1 MADDATLSA
10 NAKAATAGTQAIG
23 RATTILRLLARR
35 GFDGMRLTQ
44 LTKASG
50 LPHPT
55 IRRILKCLITE
66 RLVLQDET
74 TRRYRLGPLNFEL
87 GLATVRDSRIERAF
101 RQVLVR
107 LAQQSG
113 DTVYLMVR
121 GGADVVCLD
130 LAEGEFPIRSHT
142 FSVGGRRPLGFGAAG
157 LALLSELDDDE
168 IERVLEINAQEIRN
182 HGRITVE
189 SLWKGIA
196 RTRERGYAVTS
207 DVYTPGIGS
216 VGRVIQRDED
226 KPIYAINIS
235 TVGDDRFTPKRID
248 QLQMLL
254 KTELSS
260 IPTDIISWSERQPP
274 LSPSQPAWPR

>member
-1 MADDATLSA
+1 MTEKTAEPASA
-10 NAKAATAGTQAIG
+10 NTATAGTQAIG

-35 GFDGMRLTQ
+35 GFEGMRLTQ

-66 RLVLQDET
+66 RLVLQNET
-74 TRRYRLGPLNFEL
+74 TRRYRLGPLNYEL
-87 GLATVRDSRIERAF
+87 GLATMRDSRIEQAF
-101 RQVLVR
+101 RQVLLR
-107 LAQQSG
+107 LARQSG

-121 GGADVVCLD
+121 GGADIVCLD

-142 FSVGGRRPLGFGAAG
+142 FNIGGRRPLGFGAAG

-168 IERVLEINAQEIRN
+168 IERVLEINAKEIMN
-182 HGRITVE
+182 HGRITPE
-189 SLWKGIA
+189 SLRKGVA

-216 VGRVIQRDED
+216 VGRVIQRGADR
-226 KPIYAINIS
+226 PIYAINIT
-235 TVGDDRFTPKRID
+235 TVGDERFTPKRID
-248 QLQMLL
+248 QLQLLL
-254 KTELSS
+254 KTELASF
-260 IPTDIISWSERQPP
+260 PTDMANWSERQPAIP
-274 LSPSQPAWPR
+274 PMQAAWPR